1 MIQMNRF
8 KIVDD
13 ERQLRDNELY
23 QQIRSE
29 VNRRFN
35 PLSGGCDWQKIYN
48 DCQSLIRSSGS
59 DLLLASYYCVAS
71 LKVEGISGLA
81 DALEL
86 EYEVLDKFGEQSIF
100 PAQRRLELFNW
111 QTSLVIP
118 ELKRLNP
125 NLEQLRELYRCER
138 ACQALDEQIQ
148 QLQQE
153 QIQGWDALGLSIF
166 EQIDKLERAFNA
178 PSERVKVVNKA
189 TWGMRLRWAIVGG
202 VLAIV
207 VGTPMALKNH
217 AEQLSPLW
225 TALSSQQIE
234 PKALTLKQ
242 GQDIAQRFS
251 HTELHANQ
259 DEFKALYY
267 QRIQQLNQR
276 PVYWRNHQVNALI
289 DTLSRLYPNDS
300 QVEKLKKHYTH
311 LNQHDL
317 SLYRQQ
323 LDKFRQARTDF
334 ANLEQ
339 AFAKHNYWQAQ
350 RLAKTLSGYSQS
362 LSPVYGQMAYI
373 EKLLEGAHVRQAREQ
388 LEQLNQRIKAI
399 HSQMDQLA
407 SHIPSHS

>member
-13 ERQLRDNELY
+13 ERQLRDNDLY
-23 QQIRSE
+23 QQIRNE

-35 PLSGGCDWQKIYN
+35 PLSGGCDWQKVYN

-59 DLLLASYYCVAS
+59 DLLLASYYCVAA
-71 LKVEGISGLA
+71 LKIEGISGLA

-111 QTSLVIP
+111 QTSRVIP

-125 NLEQLRELYRCER
+125 SLEQLRDLYRCER
-138 ACQALDEQIQ
+138 ACQALDEKIQ
-148 QLQQE
+148 QLQQG
-153 QIQGWDALGLSIF
+153 QIQGWDALGLNIF

-178 PSERVKVVNKA
+178 PSERVKVVNQA
-189 TWGMRLRWAIVGG
+189 TWTMRLRWSLVGV
-202 VLAIV
+202 VLAV
-207 VGTPMALKNH
+207 VLGAPIALKNNSK
-217 AEQLSPLW
+217 QLSPIW
-225 TALSSQQIE
+225 AALSTQQIV

-251 HTELHANQ
+251 HNELSAQQ
-259 DEFKALYY
+259 DKFMALYY
-267 QRIQQLNQR
+267 QRIKQLNQR
-276 PVYWRNHQVNALI
+276 PVYWRSREVNALV

-300 QVEKLKKHYTH
+300 KVEKLKKQYT
-311 LNQHDL
+311 LFDQHNL
-317 SLYRQQ
+317 SLYRHQ

-334 ANLEQ
+334 ANLERS
-339 AFAKHNYWQAQ
+339 FAKHNYWQAQ
-350 RLAKTLSGYSQS
+350 RLAKALSGYSQS

-373 EKLLEGAHVRQAREQ
+373 EKLLEGSHVRQAREQ
-388 LEQLNQRIKAI
+388 FEQLNQRIKAI

>member
-1 MIQMNRF
+1 MNRF